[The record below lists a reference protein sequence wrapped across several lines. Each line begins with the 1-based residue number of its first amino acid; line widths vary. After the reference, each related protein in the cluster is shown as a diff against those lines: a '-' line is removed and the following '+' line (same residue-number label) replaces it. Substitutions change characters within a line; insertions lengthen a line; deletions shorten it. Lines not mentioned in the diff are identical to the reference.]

1 MVGSALKPQNLT
13 HFLYFK
19 NDICTIQL
27 PEKFTFPFY
36 YEPHLLAKIA
46 SKELQEYL
54 ENQTDFEHDFG
65 FQNQDNAGAI
75 GKMFGV
81 LVVKNNEN
89 ELGYLAAFSG
99 KFADNSLPTKF
110 VPPVFNMRTEG
121 SFYIK
126 GKAEIDVINRHI
138 SDLKNDK
145 MYISLKKS
153 FKKLIKIIEYDLGE
167 QRKKMKIS
175 KTERKFRKK
184 ISEISLTDEEIKN
197 FSKKLEQESYN
208 DQFFYKELQEYY
220 DLKIHKIQSELSI
233 FEHKI
238 NALKKER
245 KEKSI
250 ILQHLLFSNYTFLNQ
265 QKNPKSLL
273 DIFNYPTI
281 KPPAGSGEC
290 AAPKLLQYAFAN
302 DLQPICLAEFWWGI
316 SPNSEIRKHKNFYP
330 ACQSRCKP
338 ILSHM
343 LQNLK
348 IDENLLIENLSE
360 KQQLTIIYEDDIL
373 VVVNKPAEFLSV
385 PGKEIKDSV
394 YTRIKE
400 KYPTANGPLIVH
412 RLDMSTSG
420 ILVLTKTKE
429 ANKILQIQFIKR
441 TVKKRYVALLE
452 GILSENSGKITLP
465 IRLDLDDRP
474 KQLVDFEN
482 GKKAETYWQIIQ
494 REKDK
499 TRVYFYPI
507 TGRTHQL
514 RVHAAHKNGLNT
526 PIVGDDLYGKKA
538 TRLFLHAEF
547 IEFVH
552 PSTNEKMSFTIA
564 PDF

>member
-1 MVGSALKPQNLT
+1 LK
-13 HFLYFK
+13 HFQHFK
-19 NDICTIQL
+19 TDISNINL

-36 YEPHLLAKIA
+36 YEPHDLAKIA
-46 SKELQEYL
+46 VKELQEYL
-54 ENQTDFEHDFG
+54 ENQRDFQHDFG
-65 FQNQDNAGAI
+65 LQDSKNSTAI

-81 LVVKNNEN
+81 LVVQNKFDEI
-89 ELGYLAAFSG
+89 GFLAAFSG
-99 KFADNSLPTKF
+99 KLADHSLPEKF

-126 GKAEIDVINRHI
+126 GEAEIDAINRQI
-138 SDLKNDK
+138 SVLKNDEV
-145 MYISLKKS
+145 YISLKKS
-153 FKKLIKIIEYDLGE
+153 FKKLIKIIDEDLAE

-175 KTERKFRKK
+175 KTERKIRKK
-184 ISEISLTDEEIKN
+184 VSETSLSAEDIKN

-208 DQFFYKELQEYY
+208 DQFFYRELQEYY
-220 DLKIHKIQSELSI
+220 TLKTHKIQSELDV
-233 FEHKI
+233 FEQKI

-250 ILQHLLFSNYTFLNQ
+250 TLQQQLFSNYTFLNQ
-265 QKNPKSLL
+265 QKEPKSLL
-273 DIFNYPTI
+273 DIFNFPTV

-290 AAPKLLQYAFAN
+290 AAPKLLQYALLN
-302 DLQPICLAEFWWGI
+302 DLKPICMAEFWWGI
-316 SPNSEIRKHKNFYP
+316 SPNSEIRKHKNLYP

-343 LQNLK
+343 LQG
-348 IDENLLIENLSE
+348 ITMDENLLIENLSE
-360 KQQLTIIYEDDIL
+360 HQEIAVIYEDDELI
-373 VVVNKPAEFLSV
+373 VVNKPAEFLSV
-385 PGKEIKDSV
+385 PGKEISDSV
-394 YTRIKE
+394 YTRMKE
-400 KYPTANGPLIVH
+400 KYPEATGPLIVH

-429 ANKILQIQFIKR
+429 AHKILQSQFIKR
-441 TVKKRYVALLE
+441 TVKKRYVALLDGKIQE
-452 GILSENSGKITLP
+452 KSGKISLP

-474 KQLVDFEN
+474 KQLVDFEF
-482 GKKAETYWQIIQ
+482 GKKAETFWEIIQ
-494 REKDK
+494 IENDK

-514 RVHAAHKNGLNT
+514 RVHAAHKKGLNA

-538 TRLFLHAEF
+538 TRLCLHAEF